1 MAGHICCHNAVNPR
15 VGSWVK
21 GIINARAA
29 KLDQG
34 DQMEES
40 RNTGKNVVVSRKVFE
55 VLICLDVGLQIHDP
69 RRASASSTWIMIE
82 TANSNPQLFIFSQ
95 LASTNTYVYMFIC
108 TVVLKCKVL
117 GIVFGQYRYE
127 DYPIKGPEAIS
138 HDASSR
144 ASFFTNPLWIEKA
157 VLYFLDFIDPAVFGT
172 MKGGT
177 KEQQDNYKISPSAR
191 TPAQA
196 RRKFMSSTNVA
207 VSSSPSLE
215 CPNSSR
221 YSLLKDRNF

>member
-1 MAGHICCHNAVNPR
+1 LAGHICCHNAVNPR

-21 GIINARAA
+21 GIINTRAA

-69 RRASASSTWIMIE
+69 RRASASSTGIMIE

-127 DYPIKGPEAIS
+127 DYPIKGPDAIS

-172 MKGGT
+172 MK
-177 KEQQDNYKISPSAR
+177 
-191 TPAQA
+191 
-196 RRKFMSSTNVA
+196 RRH
-207 VSSSPSLE
+207 
-215 CPNSSR
+215 
-221 YSLLKDRNF
+221 